1 MTDEREGSDAGRE
14 PERVKVTDRRR
25 FAGAEGADEA
35 PSAPESATTSDD
47 LTAARAQAE
56 EYLDHLRRLQAEFDN
71 FRKRAIKEQTRSV
84 ELAARPIMER
94 LVEVLDDFEMAL
106 TPTPSEQAPSDGFR
120 KGMELLY
127 AKLLDALRAE
137 GLERIDAEG
146 MAFDPNEHEALLQTG
161 DGDGDPIVVE
171 VLRQGYRLRGT
182 VIRPASVRVER
193 RG

>member
-1 MTDEREGSDAGRE
+1 MTDERERSDAGRE

-25 FAGAEGADEA
+25 FAGAEGAEEA
-35 PSAPESATTSDD
+35 PSAPPVSDEVA
-47 LTAARAQAE
+47 LVKAQAE
-56 EYLDHLRRLQAEFDN
+56 EYLGHLQRLQAEFDN

-84 ELAARPIMER
+84 ELASRPVMER
-94 LVEVLDDFEMAL
+94 LIEVLDDFEMAL
-106 TPTPSEQAPSDGFR
+106 TPARNEEAPADGFR

-137 GLERIDAEG
+137 GLERIEAEG
-146 MAFDPNEHEALLQTG
+146 RPFDPNEHEALLQTG
-161 DGDGDPIVVE
+161 DGDGDPVVVE
-171 VLRQGYRLRGT
+171 VLRHGYRLRGT